1 MLSMISRM
9 LKPRRIL
16 EVGTFTGYS
25 AICLSEGLA
34 ENGVLITIDKNHE
47 LQEMVQRYF
56 KEAGISSQVDYIIGD
71 AMEVIPEL
79 DGTFDLIYLDADKE
93 NYCNYFDLLI
103 EKVNPGGYLLAD
115 NVLWSGKVLEDSPN
129 KLDRET
135 LGIKEF
141 NQKVHNDQRVENV
154 LLPIRDGLMLLRKN
168 L

>member
-1 MLSMISRM
+1 VLEHHTGMAAIMAPHVNAYKRLQPDMLN
-9 LKPRRIL
+9 
-16 EVGTFTGYS
+16 GYW
-25 AICLSEGLA
+25 ANWG
-34 ENGVLITIDKNHE
+34 H
-47 LQEMVQRYF
+47 
-56 KEAGISSQVDYIIGD
+56 
-71 AMEVIPEL
+71 MEVIPEL